1 MNRDEW
7 ESCENAY
14 TLMRCIGGAHVRGTI
29 PRRRLVQ
36 VTLRCVEPVA
46 YLLSDESLTALADLT
61 AWSHGADDVDVDDVS
76 RRLLEESA
84 AARSHYAAAY
94 AAADYAAADYAAD
107 AAAHAANATDADVA
121 AGAAEANAA
130 RAVANAA
137 DAAAHAADAAAHAA
151 DAAAHAA
158 DAAAHAAD
166 VWDAYT
172 AAKAALCDVI
182 RDEIA
187 FEEIQ

>member
-29 PRRRLVQ
+29 TRRRLVQ
-36 VTLRCVEPVA
+36 VTLRCIEPIA

-61 AWSHGADDVDVDDVS
+61 AWSHGADDVDLIDVT
-76 RRLLEESA
+76 RKLEA
-84 AARSHYAAAY
+84 QWTAARSAY
-94 AAADYAAADYAAD
+94 AAADYAAAYAAADYAAD
-107 AAAHAANATDADVA
+107 AAAHAANATDANVA

-137 DAAAHAADAAAHAA
+137 HAAWAA
-151 DAAAHAA
+151 D
-158 DAAAHAAD
+158 DL
-166 VWDAYT
+166 DAYT

-182 RDEIA
+182 RDAIT

>member
-1 MNRDEW
+1 MTRDEW

-29 PRRRLVQ
+29 TRRRLVQ
-36 VTLRCVEPVA
+36 VTLRCIEPIA

-61 AWSHGADDVDVDDVS
+61 AWSHGADDVDLIDVIRKS
-76 RRLLEESA
+76 EA
-84 AARSHYAAAY
+84 QWTAARSAY
-94 AAADYAAADYAAD
+94 AAADYAAAYAAADYAAD
-107 AAAHAANATDADVA
+107 AAAHAANATDANVA

-137 DAAAHAADAAAHAA
+137 NAAAYAACDAAHGADAWAAE
-151 DAAAHAA
+151 
-158 DAAAHAAD
+158 
-166 VWDAYT
+166 V
-172 AAKAALCDVI
+172 AAKGALCDVI
-182 RDEIA
+182 RDAIT